1 MVRIAVEEDEREF
14 RDACAG
20 FIRRYCEENGVQAE
34 VTVFED
40 GMDLLDCQEEKGETW
55 DILFLDVQMKHC
67 DGFYTARKI
76 REKDSQAV
84 IVFITT
90 LAQYAVKG
98 YEVDAMDYLIKP
110 VSYEKVCLRL
120 KKALQRVSRFEEH
133 YMLLPVEDSREKVA
147 VSSIMYVDVERHTLR
162 IHTPC
167 RVYEM
172 RQTIGKIEE
181 ELAPY
186 HFLRCDR
193 SVLVNP
199 RAVMKV
205 GKDTVEVGDPA
216 GGRTLEVLPLSRG
229 RKKEFLQELASVIS

>member
-1 MVRIAVEEDEREF
+1 MVRIAIAEDDREF
-14 RDACAG
+14 REKCAS

-40 GMDLLDCQEEKGETW
+40 GMDLLDRQEEKGETW
-55 DILFLDVQMKHC
+55 DILFLDVQMKYC
-67 DGFYTARKI
+67 DGFYTARKF

-110 VSYEKVCLRL
+110 VSYEKVCPRL

-133 YMLLPVEDSREKVA
+133 YMLLPVEDTREKVA
-147 VSSIMYVDVERHTLR
+147 VSSIMYVDVDRHTLR
-162 IHTPC
+162 IHTPD

-205 GKDTVEVGDPA
+205 GKDTVEIGDPA
-216 GGRTLEVLPLSRG
+216 MGKTLEVLPLSRG